1 MRTWLGFLL
10 LATAATMGCGGRHT
24 ASGEPQALTT
34 AEAAAVENG
43 VRSFAQVVA
52 HDVTQEG
59 PAAWRRHFAD
69 TPSFFMAVNGRL
81 AFSDSA
87 STTAGIQDAVRAFR
101 QIDLK
106 WGDDLRVDPVAPG
119 LAMMAATYHEIQ
131 VAAAGSRV
139 EDNGFFTGLAEYRS
153 GRWQFRNA
161 HWSSMAAPGPVR

>member
-1 MRTWLGFLL
+1 MRIWLGSFLV
-10 LATAATMGCGGRHT
+10 AAGAVGCGGHHP
-24 ASGEPQALTT
+24 ASGEPQALTP
-34 AEAAAVENG
+34 AEAAAVVNG
-43 VRSFAQVVA
+43 VRTFAQVVA

-119 LAMMAATYHEIQ
+119 LAMMAATYHEVQ
-131 VAAAGSRV
+131 VAAAGGRV
-139 EDNGFFTGLAEYRS
+139 EENGFFTGLAENRN
-153 GRWQFRNA
+153 GRWQFRDA
-161 HWSSMAAPGPVR
+161 HWSSMAPPGPVR